1 MKIPEK
7 NSFYKNVFT
16 LLKGNS
22 IAQAIPLLISPI
34 LARIYSPESFAYFG
48 VYMSILAILTVFVTG
63 KYELAIMLPKKDRD
77 ALNVFALSVMITI
90 IISMVTLLIV
100 INPFFNLV
108 DFLSLNIEKYLIFYF
123 PISILLIG
131 CLLYTSPSPRDT

>member
-1 MKIPEK
+1 M
-7 NSFYKNVFT
+7 
-16 LLKGNS
+16 
-22 IAQAIPLLISPI
+22 LISPI

-108 DFLSLNIEKYLIFYF
+108 DFLLYFFSLVDFLLDFFTLLDFFLDFLALFFFFFLATEF
-123 PISILLIG
+123 P
-131 CLLYTSPSPRDT
+131 